1 MKIGQIVPKPVRNA
15 LRPPYY
21 AWLRY
26 RTIHH
31 PTSIEETHRYWTI
44 LDSDNYPHEYALRST
59 RSEVNSWSSC
69 CVAMC
74 RSKAVSWS

>member
-26 RTIHH
+26 R
-31 PTSIEETHRYWTI
+31 
-44 LDSDNYPHEYALRST
+44 PH
-59 RSEVNSWSSC
+59 SSPDLN
-69 CVAMC
+69 
-74 RSKAVSWS
+74 